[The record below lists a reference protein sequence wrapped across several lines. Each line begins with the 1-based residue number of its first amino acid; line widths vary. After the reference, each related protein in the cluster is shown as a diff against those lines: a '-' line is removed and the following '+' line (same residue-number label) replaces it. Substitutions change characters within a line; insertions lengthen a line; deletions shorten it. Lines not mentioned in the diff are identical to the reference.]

1 MSVRKTKHHTYEVNI
16 YNVNGKKISKR
27 FKIKSDAVAFETKSK
42 NEKRESKLVNSKLK
56 TADVLFKQA
65 LEEFMNSKPALRGK
79 TVSKYK
85 NFIKQ
90 FILFLEG
97 QGLKYI
103 SEFTPDHATLLL
115 QELTKQRTI
124 SESGRTLVP
133 KPKTVNGFLAVIKS
147 FFNEEVVKG
156 HIVKSP
162 MLHIKNLKVQ
172 KAKPEFFTEEEIKKF
187 FKQDMDDA
195 YRLSFQGLLYTGMRI
210 EELANIHWSDVD
222 FERKLLKV
230 ARKPGFNPKT
240 ANSERAIPIADT
252 LYKELCKLQKKKKS
266 QTYVFTSANGKQI
279 RERTLLGVC
288 KRIATAAEITGR
300 AFLHKFR
307 HTYATH
313 LVINRVPLERVQKLL
328 GHSSINETLI
338 YAHLIPD
345 DMHDDVNVLD
355 KLF

>member
-56 TADVLFKQA
+56 TADITIEQA
-65 LEEFMNSKPALRGK
+65 LEEFMNPKLTLRRK
-79 TVSKYK
+79 TVGKYK
-85 NFIKQ
+85 NFVKQ
-90 FILFLEG
+90 FKLFVEG
-97 QGLKYI
+97 QGLKYV

-115 QELTKQRTI
+115 LEVTKERSI
-124 SESGRTLVP
+124 PESNRTLVP

-147 FFNEEVVKG
+147 FFHEEVVKG

-172 KAKPEFFTEEEIKKF
+172 KAKPEFYTEAEIKLF
-187 FKQDMDDA
+187 FEQEMDDA
-195 YRLSFQGLLYTGMRI
+195 YRLAFQGLLYTGMRI
-210 EELANIHWSDVD
+210 DELSNIHWSDVD
-222 FERKLLKV
+222 FEKKLIKV
-230 ARKPGFNPKT
+230 TRKPGFNPKT
-240 ANSERAIPIADT
+240 ANSERAIPIAEP
-252 LYKELCKLQKKKKS
+252 LYNELCKLQKKKIS
-266 QTYVFTSANGKQI
+266 QTYVFTSIEGKQI

-288 KRIATAAEITGR
+288 KRIAKAAEITGR

-345 DMHDDVNVLD
+345 DMHDDVSVLD

>member
-1 MSVRKTKHHTYEVNI
+1 MSVRKTKHHTYEVI
-16 YNVNGKKISKR
+16 VYDVNGNRIEKR
-27 FKIKSDAVAFETKSK
+27 FKIKSDAVALETKIK
-42 NEKRESKLVNSKLK
+42 NEKREKKLVSSKLK
-56 TADVLFKQA
+56 TADVPFKQA
-65 LEEFMNSKPALRGK
+65 LEEFMNPKLTLGSK

-90 FILFLEG
+90 FILFLEVL
-97 QGLKYI
+97 GLKYV

-115 QELTKQRTI
+115 QEVTKQRTI
-124 SESGRTLVP
+124 PESNRTLVP

-172 KAKPEFFTEEEIKKF
+172 KAKPEFFTDEEIKKF
-187 FKQDMDDA
+187 FGQEMEPSYKLA
-195 YRLSFQGLLYTGMRI
+195 FQGLLYTGMRI
-210 EELANIHWSDVD
+210 DELSNIHWSDVD
-222 FERKLLKV
+222 LKLKLIKV
-230 ARKPGFNPKT
+230 TRKPGFNPKT
-240 ANSERAIPIADT
+240 ANSERAIPIAEP
-252 LYKELCKLQKKKKS
+252 LYKELCKLQKKKIS
-266 QTYVFTSANGKQI
+266 QTYVFTSVDGKQI
-279 RERTLLGVC
+279 RERTLLGMC
-288 KRIATAAEITGR
+288 KRIAIASGITGR

-307 HTYATH
+307 HTFATH

-328 GHSSINETLI
+328 GHSSITETLI

-345 DMHDDVNVLD
+345 DMHDDVSVLD

>member
-1 MSVRKTKHHTYEVNI
+1 MSVSKTKHHTYEVI
-16 YNVNGKKISKR
+16 VYDVNGNKIEKR
-27 FKIKSDAVAFETKSK
+27 FKLKSDAVAFETKSK
-42 NEKRESKLVNSKLK
+42 NEKREKKLVSSKLK
-56 TADVLFKQA
+56 TADVPFKQA
-65 LEEFMNSKPALRGK
+65 LEEFMNPKLTLGRK

-90 FILFLEG
+90 FILFLEAL
-97 QGLKYI
+97 GLKYV
-103 SEFTPDHATLLL
+103 SEFTPDHATHLL
-115 QELTKQRTI
+115 QEVTKQRTI
-124 SESGRTLVP
+124 SESNRTLVP

-172 KAKPEFFTEEEIKKF
+172 KAKPEFYTEAEIKMF
-187 FKQDMDDA
+187 FEQEMDDA
-195 YRLSFQGLLYTGMRI
+195 YRLAFQGLLYTGMRI
-210 EELANIHWSDVD
+210 DELANIHWSDVD
-222 FERKLLKV
+222 FEKKLLKV
-230 ARKPGFNPKT
+230 TRKPGFNPKT
-240 ANSERAIPIADT
+240 ANSERAIPIAEP
-252 LYKELCKLQKKKKS
+252 LYKELCKLQKKKIS
-266 QTYVFTSANGKQI
+266 QTYVFTSVDGKQI

-288 KRIATAAEITGR
+288 KKIAIAAGITSR

-307 HTYATH
+307 HTFATH

-328 GHSSINETLI
+328 GHASITETLI

-345 DMHDDVNVLD
+345 DMHDDVSVLD

>member
-1 MSVRKTKHHTYEVNI
+1 MSVRKTKHDTYEVDI
-16 YNVNGKKISKR
+16 YDVNGKKISKR
-27 FKIKSDAVAFETKSK
+27 FKIKSDAVAFETKTK
-42 NEKRESKLVNSKLK
+42 NEKRERKLVNSKLK
-56 TADVLFKQA
+56 TADISFEQA
-65 LEEFMNSKPALRGK
+65 LEEFMNPKLALRSK
-79 TVSKYK
+79 TVGKYK

-97 QGLKYI
+97 QGLKYV

-115 QELTKQRTI
+115 QEVTKQRTI
-124 SESGRTLVP
+124 SESNRTLVP

-147 FFNEEVVKG
+147 FFKEEVVKG

-172 KAKPEFFTEEEIKKF
+172 KAKPEFYTEAEIKLF
-187 FKQDMDDA
+187 FEQEMDDA
-195 YRLSFQGLLYTGMRI
+195 YRLAFQGLLYTGMRI
-210 EELANIHWSDVD
+210 DELANIHWSNVD
-222 FERKLLKV
+222 FENKLIKV
-230 ARKPGFNPKT
+230 VRKPGFNPKT
-240 ANSERAIPIADT
+240 ANSERAIPIAEP
-252 LYKELCKLQKKKKS
+252 LYKELSKLVKQKISK
-266 QTYVFTSANGKQI
+266 TYVFTSVEGNQI

-288 KRIATAAEITGR
+288 KRIAKAAGITSR

-307 HTYATH
+307 HTFATH
-313 LVINRVPLERVQKLL
+313 LVMNRVPLERVQKLL

-345 DMHDDVNVLD
+345 DMHDDVSVLD